1 MPRRCLPKKATDAF
15 TLIELLVVIAIIA
28 ILAAILLPA
37 LSSAKNKAKL
47 ATCQNNFHQ
56 IYVACSIYATDN
68 LDWYP
73 VWQDTPSHLR
83 NQIHAAQY
91 TRYVV
96 HYSPGPHLRV
106 PQGIGSI
113 NDNNNQSQWEFQ
125 NLGFLYNERLIGAGG
140 VLWCPSFATL
150 TGNTLAIENYSN
162 PAFMS
167 TDGGLGTSPPRV
179 RATIEYNP
187 HADST
192 KQDIR
197 LIQKVVD
204 AGKASNGHRI
214 FAMDYM
220 GGGGGNPAYNPY
232 YFPHYPSKGW
242 DVLFTDGSIKLCKSI
257 AAFNMVATP
266 GSPGYIADTD
276 GATPAI
282 YEPLLQA
289 LEAAP

>member
-1 MPRRCLPKKATDAF
+1 MPRRCLLTKTRDAF

-56 IYVACSIYATDN
+56 IFVACSIYATDN

-73 VWQDTPSHLR
+73 IWQDAPTRPR
-83 NQIHAAQY
+83 NRIQAAQY

-96 HYSPGPHLRV
+96 HYSPGPHLPV
-106 PQGIGSI
+106 PQGITSV

-125 NLGFLYNERLIGAGG
+125 NLGFLYNERLVGAGG
-140 VLWCPSFATL
+140 ILWCPSFANL
-150 TGNTLAIENYSN
+150 SGNTLAIENYST

-187 HADST
+187 HADPNNNNT
-192 KQDIR
+192 R
-197 LIQKVVD
+197 LYQRVVD
-204 AGKASNGHRI
+204 AAKASAGHKI
-214 FAMDYM
+214 LAMDYM
-220 GGGGGNPAYNPY
+220 GGGGGNPTYNPY

-242 DVLFTDGSIKLCKSI
+242 DALFTDGSVKLCKSMG
-257 AAFNMVATP
+257 AYNMVANP

-276 GATPAI
+276 AAPPMQ